1 MHEDKLNNQ
10 IPILRFLNKHKWR
23 IIIPVLFAAF
33 YFALPRFLNNSVAVQ
48 QYIFITSSKLNQS
61 QLNAEVSGIS
71 DRILTDAFLQNLIVK
86 YDLFADE
93 RQKGVEMDL
102 LLNKVRNSILV
113 QIKINNLTEGIF
125 VSLWIHFRNQKPQL
139 VMDISNEIAAK
150 FKENQNIQVVK
161 YVTPPYDESPYRNWV
176 FVADIMLQGFVLFS
190 IPLILIWEIPNLC
203 YSPKT
208 KEMVFN
214 PIKSDW
220 QNELFDAKLRKQ
232 TWKAMQINARYSY
245 AFLSAMWQKSPIG
258 DLVEFV
264 SKFAKL

>member
-33 YFALPRFLNNSVAVQ
+33 YFALPRFLNDSVAVQ
-48 QYIFITSSKLNQS
+48 QYIFITSSELNQS
-61 QLNAEVSGIS
+61 QLNAEVSDIS

-102 LLNKVRNSILV
+102 LLNKVRNSLLV
-113 QIKINNLTEGIF
+113 QLKINNLTEGIF
-125 VSLWIHFRNQKPQL
+125 VSLWIHFRNQKPQS

-150 FKENQNIQVVK
+150 FEENQNIQVMK
-161 YVTPPYDESPYRNWV
+161 YVTPPYDASPYRNWV
-176 FVADIMLQGFVLFS
+176 FAADIMLRGLVLFS

-208 KEMVFN
+208 KEIVFN

-220 QNELFDAKLRKQ
+220 QNELLEAKLKNQSWNALR
-232 TWKAMQINARYSY
+232 INVYYTY
-245 AFLSAMWQKSPIG
+245 AFLAAMWQKSPIG
-258 DLVEFV
+258 DLIEFI
-264 SKFAKL
+264 SKIAK